1 MRVEHRWRTIPAL
14 LGVLAGAGCGSRLAE
29 QDILDHLDRQGVS
42 PPRDRVSEPD
52 AGASAPALPEGGAT
66 LEDLM
71 RHAEAVN
78 PELQSARSAAGAA
91 AGRAWQARLYP
102 NPEVGVRAE
111 DIGFREGGVN
121 TLVSVSQPI
130 VIGGRLRASAAA
142 MRAEEAVRLA
152 EVERVRREVLGRI
165 AGLHARVLDLAAQIA
180 MADEL
185 MGVAGRTLSI
195 AEERFAARAV
205 AEPDVL
211 RPRIELAQLRADRQR
226 LARELESAERQ
237 LGLEVGAGPIVAA
250 RLAPGLGPDA
260 RPLDEGTLRAEVASA
275 HPSMIV
281 AALEVEAAEAA
292 LERVRAERVP
302 DLRVSAGA
310 GYSEEGDQG
319 LAEFG
324 VSAEIP
330 IWDRR
335 QGDLLALRYDIVR
348 LRQAQAARRNELLAR
363 LAAEVGEYNAA
374 CDELSVLR
382 ESVVPDAER
391 AFGQIDEAY
400 RAGRASF
407 IDLLDAQRTLMQA
420 RRTMTGLRGRAAV
433 ARARIGAIVG
443 PEFLVPPGRSA
454 GSHSESEPQTAPEG
468 AEDSP

>member
-1 MRVEHRWRTIPAL
+1 MLAATGCGGHHAGHEIVERLSGQGIAPPGMKGPGPGDRAMGPGPVLPQHGIMLDDLLRYADATSPAL
-14 LGVLAGAGCGSRLAE
+14 LG
-29 QDILDHLDRQGVS
+29 
-42 PPRDRVSEPD
+42 
-52 AGASAPALPEGGAT
+52 
-66 LEDLM
+66 
-71 RHAEAVN
+71 
-78 PELQSARSAAGAA
+78 ARAAAGAA

-111 DIGFREGGVN
+111 DIGFRDGAVN
-121 TLVSVSQPI
+121 TVVSVTQPI

-142 MRAEEAVRLA
+142 MHAEEAVRLA

-165 AGLHARVLDLAAQIA
+165 AGLHARALDLAAQITL
-180 MADEL
+180 ADEL
-185 MGVAGRTLSI
+185 MGVAGRTLLI

-205 AEPDVL
+205 AEPDVI

-226 LARELESAERQ
+226 LARELEGAERQ
-237 LGLEVGAGPIVAA
+237 LGLEVGAGPIGAS
-250 RLAPGLGPDA
+250 RLAPGRAPDA
-260 RPLDEGTLRAEVASA
+260 GPLDEEALRSAVAA
-275 HPSMIV
+275 GHPSMIV

-292 LERVRAERVP
+292 LERIRAERVP

-330 IWDRR
+330 LWDRR
-335 QGDLLALRYDIVR
+335 QGDLLGVRYEIVR
-348 LRQAQAARRNELLAR
+348 LRQAQAAQRNELLAR
-363 LAAEVGEYNAA
+363 LAAELGAYNAA
-374 CDELSVLR
+374 CDELGVLR
-382 ESVVPDAER
+382 DSVVPDAER

-420 RRTMTGLRGRAAV
+420 RRTMTELHGRAAV

-443 PEFLVPPGRSA
+443 PEFIVPPDRSA
-454 GSHSESEPQTAPEG
+454 GSHPESEPQTAPEG